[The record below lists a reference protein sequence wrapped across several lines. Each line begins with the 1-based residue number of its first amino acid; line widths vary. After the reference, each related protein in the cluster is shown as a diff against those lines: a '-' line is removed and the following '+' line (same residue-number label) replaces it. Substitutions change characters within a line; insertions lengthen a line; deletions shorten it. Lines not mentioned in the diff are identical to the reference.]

1 MRGVVLAGPQK
12 GRWVALK
19 YLSTEGYSPD
29 MEVKLLRQL
38 KHPNIVELLEVVE
51 PTKQR
56 PQLVLVTPEAD
67 FDLRSYLGRSRG
79 FPAASQ
85 GGGRGYQVVCCCGT
99 YSGDA
104 ALGWHFLC
112 TRSALC
118 IVIWSKE
125 TCCSQSWR
133 QT

>member
-19 YLSTEGYSPD
+19 YLPTEGYSPD
-29 MEVKLLRQL
+29 REVKLLRQL
-38 KHPNIVELLEVVE
+38 KHPNILELLEIVQ

-67 FDLRSYLGRSRG
+67 FDLRNYLGRSRG

-85 GGGRGYQVVCCCGT
+85 GGEYQVVC
-99 YSGDA
+99 
-104 ALGWHFLC
+104 
-112 TRSALC
+112 
-118 IVIWSKE
+118 
-125 TCCSQSWR
+125 
-133 QT
+133 